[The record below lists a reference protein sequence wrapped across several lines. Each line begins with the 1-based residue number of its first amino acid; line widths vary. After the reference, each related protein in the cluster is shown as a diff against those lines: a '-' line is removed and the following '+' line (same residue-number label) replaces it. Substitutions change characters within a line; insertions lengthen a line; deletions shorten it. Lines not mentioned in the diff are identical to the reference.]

1 MAVGL
6 GGAIEYYIILHYITI
21 IMDETEIITQDSLKD
36 TIEKSSI
43 DELMKYKAKLRTF
56 INIVDNEIENRQK
69 KKEEANSVFK

>member
-1 MAVGL
+1 M
-6 GGAIEYYIILHYITI
+6 E
-21 IMDETEIITQDSLKD
+21 ETEIISQDSLKD

-43 DELMKYKAKLRTF
+43 DELMKYKEKLRTF